1 MSSSELVKM
10 RTRGIL
16 AFLTAHPTYQLN
28 SREWLVF
35 LTVAMEEGLTT
46 PELVEQ
52 SQMPQQTLSRK
63 IRSLGQTVDDAHPC
77 GFAFGLVIDHRMHHR
92 IRSHGQVARLQ
103 RPRNGGGVGTEVA
116 IGKETRDFKGKT
128 YLMEELRALLIY
140 FIAILLLIK
149 SRFLEMKMKI
159 IQSNTILIINS
170 ILTKKVII

>member
-52 SQMPQQTLSRK
+52 LQMPQQTLSRK
-63 IRSLGQTVDDAHPC
+63 IRSLGQTVDESGDFQGFNLIRTLPKGKAHSIYLTDE
-77 GFAFGLVIDHRMHHR
+77 GRALWQAFSDMHDKVDQVIID
-92 IRSHGQVARLQ
+92 QF
-103 RPRNGGGVGTEVA
+103 RNGEV
-116 IGKETRDFKGKT
+116 FS
-128 YLMEELRALLIY
+128 Y
-140 FIAILLLIK
+140 
-149 SRFLEMKMKI
+149 
-159 IQSNTILIINS
+159 
-170 ILTKKVII
+170 